1 MNLDLAETTREGS
14 EYGFPKTLAK
24 LNSPSSALYRPSEV
38 ASAIRLEEA
47 MSIFVVILN
56 WLEIFLTPSE
66 KDRCSKVILKIEN
79 LSLYCVIIAYSILP
93 VLSGACVLIRF
104 ECFKS

>member
-14 EYGFPKTLAK
+14 ENGFPKTLAK

-38 ASAIRLEEA
+38 ASAIRLEEVR
-47 MSIFVVILN
+47 SIFVVILN

-66 KDRCSKVILKIEN
+66 KDRCATIYNYTKICSFKDDLFSDLLVLQAWCSKKLQGQ
-79 LSLYCVIIAYSILP
+79 LA
-93 VLSGACVLIRF
+93 
-104 ECFKS
+104 